1 MEAMRRGRR
10 PPAASAPVR
19 RCRGEAG
26 ATTELVLVTPVLM
39 FAIFLIIQFALY
51 FHASQVAGG
60 AAADGLA
67 VARVETGTAADG
79 QARAEAILDSLAS
92 TLMTDRAVT
101 ASRTADTARVQV
113 TGRSV
118 SIVPGFSLAIKAS
131 AEGPVERFTVDGAP

>member
-1 MEAMRRGRR
+1 MEEKRRGRR
-10 PPAASAPVR
+10 PPAPSATVR

-39 FAIFLIIQFALY
+39 FAIFLIIQFALW
-51 FHASQVAGG
+51 FHASQVADA

-67 VARVETGTAADG
+67 VARVESGTAGDG

-92 TLMTDRAVT
+92 SLMTDRVVS
-101 ASRTADTARVQV
+101 ASRTDDSARVEV

-118 SIVPGFSLAIKAS
+118 SIVPGFSLPIKAS
-131 AEGPVERFTVDGAP
+131 AEGPVERFTTGVAP